1 MSKFFITTPIYYI
14 NDKPHIGH
22 AYPTIAADVLARY
35 HRQQGDEVLFSTGTD
50 ENSQKTVEAAEAA
63 KQDTVAYTDKTA
75 KQWQKIWDTLGIS
88 YDRFVRTT
96 EPAHQKVVYDV

>member
-35 HRQQGDEVLFSTGTD
+35 HRAQGDEVLFSTGTD
-50 ENSQKTVEAAEAA
+50 ENSQKTVEAAEKAG
-63 KQDTVAYTDKTA
+63 KDPKAYTEEMA
-75 KQWQKIWDTLGIS
+75 QNWQEAWNRLGIS
-88 YDRFVRTT
+88 NDIFVRTT
-96 EPAHQKVVYDV
+96 SKE